1 MGKEVFV
8 KKAVFLLA
16 LLLGLSPLA
25 QADTKYVTDRFKI
38 TMRSG
43 EGTKHKIIRML
54 RSGTPVEVL
63 ESNPAT
69 GYSRVRTRGGTEG
82 YVLTRQLMPKPSARE
97 QVAALEA
104 RLKELQAAPDQLSA
118 RLAKLQEEHKKLQTE
133 NESLKSAKASLEKEL
148 ERIQRTASNAVRIS
162 NERNELR
169 KNVAALTRE
178 VEDLKQENR
187 DLSNQTAQNWFL
199 IGAGV
204 IIAGIV
210 LGLILPHLRFRRRK
224 SSWGSL

>member
-1 MGKEVFV
+1 M
-8 KKAVFLLA
+8 KKAVLLLA
-16 LLLGLSPLA
+16 LLLSLSPLV
-25 QADTKYVTDRFKI
+25 QAETKYVTDRFKI

-54 RSGTPVEVL
+54 SSGSPVEVL
-63 ESNPAT
+63 ENNPST
-69 GYSRVRTRGGTEG
+69 GYSRVRTKGGTEG
-82 YVLTRQLMPKPSARE
+82 YVLTRQLMSHPSARE
-97 QVAALEA
+97 QVASLQA
-104 RLKELQAAPDQLSA
+104 RLQELQATPNQLSA
-118 RLAKLQEEHKKLQTE
+118 RLAKLQEEHEKLQTE
-133 NESLKSAKASLEKEL
+133 NATLKSAKAQLEKKL
-148 ERIQRTASNAVRIS
+148 ESIQRTASNAVRIS

-210 LGLILPHLRFRRRK
+210 LGLFLPHLRFRRRK